1 MAGFGL
7 NLKLGLYLQSQCL
20 TESLDFLNPPLLQAA
35 KRWLQALTNE
45 PLKTNYTKY
54 NIKIYGQN

>member
-1 MAGFGL
+1 M
-7 NLKLGLYLQSQCL
+7 YYSQQGIAKSGAEQL
-20 TESLDFLNPPLLQAA
+20 RLDICAKNPRLRQYP